1 MPPKPI
7 TPEQLAQSGSEDG
20 EQLALMQWC
29 ALNLSIY
36 PDLKWLHHSP
46 NGGFRD
52 KREAGKLK
60 AMGVKP
66 GFHDLILLVKRKD
79 YTGLTI
85 ELKSLKMKNKK
96 DGGASEEQTMWARHL
111 TGQGFCVKL
120 CHGWLEA
127 KSCLEWYL
135 KLPR

>member
-1 MPPKPI
+1 LI
-7 TPEQLAQSGSEDG
+7 TPEQLAKSGSEDG

-29 ALNLSIY
+29 ALNLSTY

-46 NGGFRD
+46 NGGFRN
-52 KREAGKLK
+52 KSEGARLK

-66 GFHDLILLVKRKD
+66 GFHDLILLVKHGG
-79 YTGLTI
+79 YTGLSI
-85 ELKSLKMKNKK
+85 EMKSLKMKDKK
-96 DGGASEEQTMWARHL
+96 DGGARDEQTMWAEHL
-111 TGQGFCVKL
+111 TGQGFYVKL

-135 KLPR
+135 KLDRG